1 MFRSY
6 LRQLAARPV
15 ASSYTS
21 LLVLLSSSAFAD
33 AAPKH
38 FEDSGYSMNIG
49 FDTPMSTIAGLTDW
63 AKEINHVYGITAW
76 ITAAIFFVVAIPVIV
91 AIYKFRV
98 KPGDSDDIPP
108 KQVHGN
114 VLLEL
119 TWTIGPVILLLF
131 IAVPTWQV
139 IFRQYREPAKDAL
152 IVEVVGHQWW
162 WEFRYPSLGITT
174 ANELYLPENKEV
186 LFQISSAD
194 VIHSFWIPQFGGKVD
209 ALPRPKGEF
218 NTMIMVTPP
227 VPDANKVGGLL
238 YQGQCVELCGLSHAL
253 MRFNVSLRTQ
263 DEFDRWAKAYNNAPV
278 VATEAQ
284 RKGEQVFNQC
294 MGCHTISGTVS
305 ATVPGDKIG
314 PNLTNF
320 GSRSYLGAGT
330 RRNTSENLAEW
341 IDNPEAIKPGSLMP
355 KLGLSKEDIA
365 AVSAYIRQSTAKS
378 F

>member
-1 MFRSY
+1 MFRSS
-6 LRQLAARPV
+6 LQRLAARPV
-15 ASSYTS
+15 VFPYAS
-21 LLVLLSSSAFAD
+21 LLALLSTSAFAE
-33 AAPKH
+33 ASPKH
-38 FEDSGYSMNIG
+38 FEDTGYSMNIG

-63 AKEINHVYGITAW
+63 AQEINHVYAITTW
-76 ITAAIFFVVAIPVIV
+76 ITAAIFFVVAIPICL

-98 KPGDSDDIPP
+98 KPGDTDETPP
-108 KQVHGN
+108 KQIHGN

-152 IVEVVGHQWW
+152 VIEVIGHQWW
-162 WEFRYPSLGITT
+162 WEFKYPAQGVTT

-186 LFQISSAD
+186 YFKIGSAD

-209 ALPRPKGEF
+209 ALPRLNGEF
-218 NTMIMVTPP
+218 NPMLLVTPP
-227 VPDANKVGGLL
+227 LAAEHKIGGLL

-253 MRFNVSLRTQ
+253 MRFNVSLRSQ
-263 DEFDRWAKAYNNAPV
+263 AEFDSWAKTYNNAPV

-284 RKGEQVFNQC
+284 RKGEQIFNQC
-294 MGCHTISGTVS
+294 MGCHTISGTMS
-305 ATVPGDKIG
+305 ATIPGDKIG
-314 PNLTNF
+314 PNLSNF
-320 GSRSYLGAGT
+320 GNRSYLGAGT
-330 RRNTSENLAEW
+330 RRNTPENLAEW
-341 IDNPEAIKPGSLMP
+341 LDNPELIKPGSLMP

-365 AVSAYIRQSTAKS
+365 SVSAYIRQSTAKS

>member
-1 MFRSY
+1 MST
-6 LRQLAARPV
+6 AAFGAGNKP
-15 ASSYTS
+15 
-21 LLVLLSSSAFAD
+21 
-33 AAPKH
+33 
-38 FEDSGYSMNIG
+38 FEDTGYDMNIG

-76 ITAAIFFVVAIPVIV
+76 ITGVIFFLVAVPIML
-91 AIYKFRV
+91 AIYKFRAT
-98 KPGDSDDIPP
+98 PGESEDVPP

-114 VLLEL
+114 VFLEL

-139 IFRQYREPAKDAL
+139 IFRQSREPAKDAL
-152 IVEVVGHQWW
+152 IVEVIGHQWW
-162 WEFRYPSLGITT
+162 WEFRYPAYGITT

-186 LFQISSAD
+186 LFQITSAD

-209 ALPRPKGEF
+209 AIPRPKGEF
-218 NTMIMVTPP
+218 NTMLMVTPKLA
-227 VPDANKVGGLL
+227 DEYKIGGVL

-253 MRFNVSLRTQ
+253 MRFNVSLRTK
-263 DEFDRWAKAYNNAPV
+263 DEFERWAKAYNSPPV
-278 VATEAQ
+278 IATEAQ

-305 ATVPGDKIG
+305 ATVAGDKVG

-320 GSRSYLGAGT
+320 GSRAFLGAGT
-330 RRNTSENLAEW
+330 RRNTPENLAAW
-341 IDNPEAIKPGSLMP
+341 IDNPEALKPGSLMP